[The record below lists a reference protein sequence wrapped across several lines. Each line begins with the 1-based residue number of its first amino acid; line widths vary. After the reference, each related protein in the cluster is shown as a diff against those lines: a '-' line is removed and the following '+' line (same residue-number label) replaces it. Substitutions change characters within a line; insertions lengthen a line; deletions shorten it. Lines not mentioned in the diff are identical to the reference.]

1 VSGPNWF
8 SRATLTVLVVVVVL
22 LMFPVML
29 LLKVSEAVAL
39 AWVFVSDCMWQLWWN
54 KGEKVANAKAKA

>member
-1 VSGPNWF
+1 M
-8 SRATLTVLVVVVVL
+8 

-54 KGEKVANAKAKA
+54 KGEKVANGKAKA